1 MNKTNTAGVDVQVD
15 AHLAI
20 EGRFALTLNAFE
32 LNVEFLLPGKG
43 VTVICGSSG
52 AGKSTFLR
60 CLAGLERPHSSYLK
74 VRGEVWQDSSSRIF
88 LPAHKRSIG
97 MVFQAPSLFTHLSV
111 RQNLLFG
118 RKKAKPRSDL
128 EKSEYLFDSL
138 MAGLG
143 LDRLFSSMENEEG
156 EEFQG
161 IVHMLGIGGLLN
173 RHVGQLSGGE
183 MQRVGIARALLRQ
196 PQVLLMDE
204 PLASLDQRRKDEI
217 LPYLERLHA
226 ELTLPVVYV
235 THSREE
241 ALRLADRVI
250 EMEGGRI
257 VRSGTPGQILYQATS
272 QGDDV
277 RSEFNAVVEDLES
290 DGLSRLKIGSSDL
303 YILSQ
308 GSVPGDSVRCRIPAS
323 DISIALSRSADSSVL
338 NQLPCTVIAIE
349 RSSIPAHLLVKLL
362 LDDCETVLF
371 ARITERS
378 CRQLGV
384 LPGKSVWAQI
394 KAVAIQA

>member
-1 MNKTNTAGVDVQVD
+1 MNKTNTAGVDVQID
-15 AHLAI
+15 ARLAI

-60 CLAGLERPHSSYLK
+60 CLAGLERPHTSYLK
-74 VRGEVWQDSSSRIF
+74 VRGEVWQDTSSRIF

-118 RKKAKPRSDL
+118 RKKAKPGSDR

-143 LDRLFSSMENEEG
+143 LDRLFSSMEIEED

-161 IVHMLGIGGLLN
+161 IVRMLGIGGLLN

-204 PLASLDQRRKDEI
+204 PLASLDQSRKDEI

-272 QGDDV
+272 QADDI

-290 DGLSRLKIGSSDL
+290 DGLSRLKIGSTDL

-338 NQLPCTVIAIE
+338 NQLPCTVIGIE